1 MGWLLE
7 CPTLDLSSTP
17 RGIGWQP
24 GQSHGSQFSSDSIS
38 NWQYSDLAPLNL
50 SFLSERKKKKDGRR
64 GREKEQERNKEQKLE
79 KKKNLNKL
87 VVPWGIAEENWT
99 YILELGVLGQE
110 AKS

>member
-1 MGWLLE
+1 M
-7 CPTLDLSSTP
+7 
-17 RGIGWQP
+17 
-24 GQSHGSQFSSDSIS
+24 SI
-38 NWQYSDLAPLNL
+38 LNL
-50 SFLSERKKKKDGRR
+50 GVGMAERRKKKDGRR

-87 VVPWGIAEENWT
+87 LVPWGIAEENWT

>member
-1 MGWLLE
+1 MEGE
-7 CPTLDLSSTP
+7 E
-17 RGIGWQP
+17 
-24 GQSHGSQFSSDSIS
+24 
-38 NWQYSDLAPLNL
+38 
-50 SFLSERKKKKDGRR
+50 ERKNK
-64 GREKEQERNKEQKLE
+64 REIKNRNWK